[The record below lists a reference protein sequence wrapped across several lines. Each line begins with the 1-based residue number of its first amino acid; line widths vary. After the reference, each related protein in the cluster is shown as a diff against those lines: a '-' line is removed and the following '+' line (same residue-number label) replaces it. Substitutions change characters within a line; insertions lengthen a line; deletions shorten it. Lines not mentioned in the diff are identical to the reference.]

1 LPFTNTGWPYLQNKK
16 LDLSIYTVRVGTH
29 LQKIIIFGGRDY
41 TFRADCNLDFEN
53 TGALGSIFDTA
64 VAHKSED
71 LIGSLRKRGFVQKI
85 FCNLT
90 SCKILKELSFIMG
103 NQQNFRLLENTQ

>member
-1 LPFTNTGWPYLQNKK
+1 MK
-16 LDLSIYTVRVGTH
+16 LNYSLYA
-29 LQKIIIFGGRDY
+29 LN
-41 TFRADCNLDFEN
+41 NLDFEN
-53 TGALGSIFDTA
+53 TGALESIFDTA
-64 VAHKSED
+64 VAPKSED
-71 LIGSLRKRGFVQKI
+71 LMGSLSKRGFVQKI